1 MRGVRRAE
9 HGERDVLH
17 LDAEI
22 FRDRLAAGQHRDVLQ
37 HGLAAIAEARSLYSG
52 NLEAAAQ
59 TVDDEGGESFAFD
72 VFRDNHPA
80 AIEVPAEVVET
91 AVKAT
96 ASFLAELKW
105 QEDEKLRI
113 ARETED
119 AEWRAA
125 FIPHAIILGERKIP
139 TSITM
144 CVISGGPE
152 RWLKIELDISK
163 SSNTFVQ
170 QAIAAL
176 PSKLHLGK
184 DGRLSVPFFGYALG
198 FIVNYSPDQ
207 AVRYDLKGNAVEN
220 LSKAFRL
227 GRATFSLK
235 GGTQIGNIGRRLE
248 VVEISTT

>member
-1 MRGVRRAE
+1 MTTRTP
-9 HGERDVLH
+9 
-17 LDAEI
+17 
-22 FRDRLAAGQHRDVLQ
+22 LAALIETRMQQLALDRAALGLRLGYQNPAKAAGRVYALCDGHITSTKSKTALHRL
-37 HGLAAIAEARSLYSG
+37 
-52 NLEAAAQ
+52 
-59 TVDDEGGESFAFD
+59 
-72 VFRDNHPA
+72 PA

-113 ARETED
+113 ARQTED
-119 AEWRAA
+119 AEWRAT
-125 FIPHAIILGERKIP
+125 FIPHAIIQGDRIP

-144 CVISGGPE
+144 FAISGGTK
-152 RWLKIELDISK
+152 RWLHIELDLSK
-163 SSNTFVQ
+163 PSDTFVQ
-170 QAIAAL
+170 QALAAL

-227 GRATFSLK
+227 GRASFSLK
-235 GGTQIGNIGRRLE
+235 GGTEIADVVRLE

>member
-1 MRGVRRAE
+1 MTTRTP
-9 HGERDVLH
+9 
-17 LDAEI
+17 
-22 FRDRLAAGQHRDVLQ
+22 LAAL
-37 HGLAAIAEARSLYSG
+37 IEARMQQLAL
-52 NLEAAAQ
+52 NPAAL
-59 TVDDEGGESFAFD
+59 G
-72 VFRDNHPA
+72 FRLGYQNPAKAAGRVYALCDGHITSTKSKTALHRLPA

-113 ARETED
+113 ARQTED
-119 AEWRAA
+119 AEWRAT
-125 FIPHAIILGERKIP
+125 FIPHAIIQGDRIP

-144 CVISGGPE
+144 FAISGGTK
-152 RWLKIELDISK
+152 RWLHIELDLSK
-163 SSNTFVQ
+163 PSDTFVQ
-170 QAIAAL
+170 QALAAL

-227 GRATFSLK
+227 GRASFSLK
-235 GGTQIGNIGRRLE
+235 GGTQIADTGRRLE

>member
-1 MRGVRRAE
+1 MTIRTP
-9 HGERDVLH
+9 
-17 LDAEI
+17 
-22 FRDRLAAGQHRDVLQ
+22 LAALIETRMQQLALDRAAL
-37 HGLAAIAEARSLYSG
+37 GLRLGYQNPAKAAGRVYALCDGHITSTKSKTALNRLP
-52 NLEAAAQ
+52 
-59 TVDDEGGESFAFD
+59 T
-72 VFRDNHPA
+72 

-96 ASFLAELKW
+96 ASLLAELKR
-105 QEDEKLRI
+105 QENEKLRI
-113 ARETED
+113 VRETED

-144 CVISGGPE
+144 YAISGGSD
-152 RWLKIELDISK
+152 RNLTIELDISK
-163 SSNTFVQ
+163 SPNTFVE
-170 QAIAAL
+170 QALAAL
-176 PSKLHLGK
+176 PSKLDLGK
-184 DGRLSVPFFGYALG
+184 DGRLTVPFFGYALG

-227 GRATFSLK
+227 GRASFSLK
-235 GGTQIGNIGRRLE
+235 GGTQIADIGRRLE

>member
-1 MRGVRRAE
+1 MTTRTP
-9 HGERDVLH
+9 
-17 LDAEI
+17 
-22 FRDRLAAGQHRDVLQ
+22 LAALIETRMQQLALDRAALGLRLGYQNPAKAAGRVYALCDGHITSTKSKTALHRL
-37 HGLAAIAEARSLYSG
+37 
-52 NLEAAAQ
+52 
-59 TVDDEGGESFAFD
+59 
-72 VFRDNHPA
+72 PA

-144 CVISGGPE
+144 YAISGGSD
-152 RWLKIELDISK
+152 RNLTIELDISK

-170 QAIAAL
+170 QAMAVL
-176 PSKLHLGK
+176 PNKLHLGK
-184 DGRLSVPFFGYALG
+184 DGRLTVPFFGYALG

-227 GRATFSLK
+227 GRASFSLK
-235 GGTQIGNIGRRLE
+235 GGTQIADIGRRLE

>member
-1 MRGVRRAE
+1 MTVRTP
-9 HGERDVLH
+9 
-17 LDAEI
+17 
-22 FRDRLAAGQHRDVLQ
+22 LAALIETRMQQLALDSAALGLRLGYQNPAKAAGRVYALCDGHITSTKSKTALHRLP
-37 HGLAAIAEARSLYSG
+37 
-52 NLEAAAQ
+52 
-59 TVDDEGGESFAFD
+59 T
-72 VFRDNHPA
+72 

-96 ASFLAELKW
+96 ASLLAELKW

-144 CVISGGPE
+144 YAISGGSD
-152 RWLKIELDISK
+152 RNLTIELDISK
-163 SSNTFVQ
+163 SPNTFVQ
-170 QAIAAL
+170 QAMAVL
-176 PSKLHLGK
+176 PNKLHLGK
-184 DGRLSVPFFGYALG
+184 DGRLTVPFFGYALG

-227 GRATFSLK
+227 GRASFSLK
-235 GGTQIGNIGRRLE
+235 GGKQIADIGRRLE
-248 VVEISTT
+248 VVEISTV

>member
-1 MRGVRRAE
+1 MTTRTP
-9 HGERDVLH
+9 
-17 LDAEI
+17 
-22 FRDRLAAGQHRDVLQ
+22 LAALIETRMQQMALDRAALGFRLGYRNPAKAAGRVCALCDGHITSTKSKTALHRL
-37 HGLAAIAEARSLYSG
+37 
-52 NLEAAAQ
+52 
-59 TVDDEGGESFAFD
+59 
-72 VFRDNHPA
+72 PA

-152 RWLKIELDISK
+152 RWLKIELDLSK
-163 SSNTFVQ
+163 PSDTFVE
-170 QAIAAL
+170 QALAAL
-176 PSKLHLGK
+176 PGKLHLGK
-184 DGRLSVPFFGYALG
+184 DGRLTVQFFGDALG
-198 FIVNYSPDQ
+198 FVVNYSPDQ

-227 GRATFSLK
+227 GRASFSLK
-235 GGTQIGNIGRRLE
+235 GGKQIAGSDRRLE